1 MKLLIVDDEKQQRD
15 AIASIV
21 KAWGHDV
28 AVAINGVEALEVI
41 GEFAPSVIITDL
53 NMPVMDGFQ
62 FIHRLRESGNFPP
75 TIVLTAFGSLDKA
88 LSAVHELGVFW
99 FLEKPISVGE
109 LELLLERAGAQSRLL
124 QENHLLRREL
134 VRLGVFC
141 ELVGISKPMQEV
153 FDTISQVA
161 PTDAPVL
168 LTGESGTG
176 KELAARAIHS
186 LSARKQ
192 GPFIPVNCA
201 AMPEALV
208 ESELFGHEKGAFTGA
223 VDRRIGCLEMAEGGT
238 LFLDELAEMPV
249 QIQAKLLRVLQ
260 DFRYRR
266 IGGKQEMKADIRV
279 IAATNRPPREAIEAG
294 TLREDLF
301 YRLTVFHIVLPP
313 LRERP
318 EDIDP
323 LVKSMIETFNEKYG
337 THVTSLSAA
346 TRQLFSSLRW
356 EGNVRELR
364 NIMERA
370 VIIAGSGE
378 IRDEHLPLNYR
389 SGQPGATATLTNNS
403 HGEAGVAVGM
413 TLDDAERWLIEA
425 TLKHAANNKT
435 RAAGILGISTK
446 TLHIKLKQY
455 RLSDGSES
463 D

>member
-1 MKLLIVDDEKQQRD
+1 LKLLIVDDEKQQRD

-28 AVAINGVEALEVI
+28 AVAINGVEALEVM

-62 FIHRLRESGNFPP
+62 FIHRLRELGKFPP

-88 LSAVHELGVFW
+88 LSAVHDLGVFW
-99 FLEKPISVGE
+99 FLEKPISVGT

-141 ELVGISKPMQEV
+141 DLVGVSKPMQEV

-186 LSARKQ
+186 LSARSQ

-223 VDRRIGCLEMAEGGT
+223 VDRRIGCLEMADGGT

-346 TRQLFSSLRW
+346 TRQLFSTLRW

-370 VIIAGSGE
+370 VIIAGCGE
-378 IRDEHLPLNYR
+378 IKDEHLPLNYR
-389 SGQPGATATLTNNS
+389 SGQPSATATLTNRG
-403 HGEAGVAVGM
+403 HGEEGVAVGM

>member
-1 MKLLIVDDEKQQRD
+1 LKLLIVDDEKQQRD

-28 AVAINGVEALEVI
+28 AVAINGVEALEVM

-62 FIHRLRESGNFPP
+62 FIHRLRESGKFPP

-88 LSAVHELGVFW
+88 LSAVHDLGVFW
-99 FLEKPISVGE
+99 FLEKPISVGT

-141 ELVGISKPMQEV
+141 DLVGVSKPMQEV

-337 THVTSLSAA
+337 THVTSLSAG
-346 TRQLFSSLRW
+346 TRQLFSTLRW
-356 EGNVRELR
+356 DGNVRELR

-378 IRDEHLPLNYR
+378 IKDEHLPLNYR
-389 SGQPGATATLTNNS
+389 SGQPAATATLTNNG

>member
-1 MKLLIVDDEKQQRD
+1 
-15 AIASIV
+15 
-21 KAWGHDV
+21 
-28 AVAINGVEALEVI
+28 
-41 GEFAPSVIITDL
+41 
-53 NMPVMDGFQ
+53 
-62 FIHRLRESGNFPP
+62 
-75 TIVLTAFGSLDKA
+75 
-88 LSAVHELGVFW
+88 
-99 FLEKPISVGE
+99 
-109 LELLLERAGAQSRLL
+109 
-124 QENHLLRREL
+124 
-134 VRLGVFC
+134 
-141 ELVGISKPMQEV
+141 
-153 FDTISQVA
+153 VA

-378 IRDEHLPLNYR
+378 IKEEHLPLNYR
-389 SGQPGATATLTNNS
+389 SGQPAATGTLTNS
-403 HGEAGVAVGM
+403 GHGDAGVAVGM

-425 TLKHAANNKT
+425 TLNHAANNKT

>member
-62 FIHRLRESGNFPP
+62 FIQRLRESGNFPP

-88 LSAVHELGVFW
+88 LSAVHDLGVFW
-99 FLEKPISVGE
+99 FLEKPISVGS

-124 QENHLLRREL
+124 QENRLLRREL

-141 ELVGISKPMQEV
+141 ELVGVSKPMQEV

-186 LSARKQ
+186 LSARKH

-238 LFLDELAEMPV
+238 LFLDELSEMPV

-294 TLREDLF
+294 NLREDLF

-313 LRERP
+313 LRDRP

-378 IRDEHLPLNYR
+378 IKEEHLPLNYR
-389 SGQPGATATLTNNS
+389 SGQPAATGTLTNS
-403 HGEAGVAVGM
+403 GHGDAGVAVGM